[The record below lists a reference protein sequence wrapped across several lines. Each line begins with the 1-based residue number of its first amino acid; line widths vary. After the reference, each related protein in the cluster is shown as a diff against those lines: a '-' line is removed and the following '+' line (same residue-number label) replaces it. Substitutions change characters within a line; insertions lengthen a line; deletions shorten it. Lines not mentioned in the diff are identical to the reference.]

1 MDNGK
6 LSGVEVDLE
15 KKLFK
20 SLGFSLD
27 FSYIWSRVNIP
38 TYYSRQTPFHRPSPY
53 LINANI
59 IYNFNNIGLEMTGT
73 VNILG
78 YRISGVSLQGTRVI
92 YEQGRPTLDAQIK
105 KRMNNR
111 ISIVSNQHIP
121 YHE

>member
-1 MDNGK
+1 
-6 LSGVEVDLE
+6 
-15 KKLFK
+15 
-20 SLGFSLD
+20 
-27 FSYIWSRVNIP
+27 
-38 TYYSRQTPFHRPSPY
+38 
-53 LINANI
+53 
-59 IYNFNNIGLEMTGT
+59 MTGT